1 MRVREYVAR
10 SFVID
15 QSVGQLRYCSRSSSA
30 ITECSAGLRAA
41 SQPEQIM
48 KMRRDIGIEADD
60 IVNAPYKHAL
70 PAHLNAKAK
79 FSPDHRGGAQHA
91 RVLGSGPVVIDARHA
106 KDRGGARLR

>member
-1 MRVREYVAR
+1 
-10 SFVID
+10 
-15 QSVGQLRYCSRSSSA
+15 
-30 ITECSAGLRAA
+30 
-41 SQPEQIM
+41 M
-48 KMRRDIGIEADD
+48 KTRRDIGIEADD
-60 IVNAPYKHAL
+60 IVNAPHKHAM

>member
-1 MRVREYVAR
+1 
-10 SFVID
+10 
-15 QSVGQLRYCSRSSSA
+15 
-30 ITECSAGLRAA
+30 
-41 SQPEQIM
+41 M
-48 KMRRDIGIEADD
+48 KMSRDIGIEADD
-60 IVNAPYKHAL
+60 IVNAPYKHAM